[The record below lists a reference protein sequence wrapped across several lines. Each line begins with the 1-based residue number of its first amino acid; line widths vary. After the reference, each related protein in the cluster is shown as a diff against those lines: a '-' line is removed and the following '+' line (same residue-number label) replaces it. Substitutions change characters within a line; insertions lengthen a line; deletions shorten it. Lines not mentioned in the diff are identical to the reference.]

1 MIKSVLRQQ
10 FLARRKALDA
20 TTLHYKNQAITTLF
34 LQSFDFTQITSLH
47 IFLPILQHNEFNTY
61 LIIKAIRQHYP
72 HITLV
77 TSKSDFTTSEMQHYV
92 LSPST
97 LLKENQWHI
106 PEPVDGALFPET
118 ALNMVILPLLC
129 FDQQG
134 YRVGYGK
141 GFYDRFIAR
150 CATHV
155 MTVGLSFFPPI
166 EQIEDSHPFDLKMN
180 FCVMEDK
187 VWSFQ

>member
-10 FLARRKALDA
+10 FLAQRKALDA
-20 TTLHYKNQAITTLF
+20 ATLDCKNQAITTLF

-61 LIIKAIRQHYP
+61 LIIEAIRQQYP

-77 TSKSDFTTSEMQHYV
+77 TSKSDFTNGEMQHYV
-92 LSPST
+92 LNPST
-97 LLKENQWHI
+97 QLKENQWHI
-106 PEPVDGALFPET
+106 PEPVDGIPFLET
-118 ALNMVILPLLC
+118 ALDMVILPLLC

-141 GFYDRFIAR
+141 GFYDRFIER

-155 MTVGLSFFPPI
+155 MTVGLSFFPPV
-166 EQIEDSHPFDLKMN
+166 EHIEDIHLFDLKMD
-180 FCVMEDK
+180 FCITEDK
-187 VWSFQ
+187 MWSF